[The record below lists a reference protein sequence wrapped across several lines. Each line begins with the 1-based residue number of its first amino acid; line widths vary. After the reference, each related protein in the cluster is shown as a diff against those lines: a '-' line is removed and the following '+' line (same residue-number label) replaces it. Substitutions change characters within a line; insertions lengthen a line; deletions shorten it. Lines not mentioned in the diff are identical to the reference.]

1 MFQWQRRIHVH
12 EKLAASV
19 ASREA
24 YYNGQTPIVVHT
36 TGLSG
41 QDVALWTAGGWAVD
55 GSTEWTSALQSPG
68 HS

>member
-19 ASREA
+19 ANREA
-24 YYNGQTPIVVHT
+24 YCSGQTPTVVHT

-41 QDVALWTAGGWAVD
+41 QDVALWTARGWAVD
-55 GSTEWTSALQSPG
+55 RSTE
-68 HS
+68 